1 MPTSSQFVFISS
13 TPTIIPSIIFSVLFL
28 FTTCLQLHRIIQ
40 TRRRVYIFL
49 FMFSLLRTILFIIR
63 IMWSKNTQNKVLA
76 ISSGILISSAFFII
90 VLAVYNLLI
99 DWVLITT
106 NVSQITTDHSSSQL
120 HSTKLTFY
128 ERYSINIVKFLL
140 PAFSLL
146 AVIGSIKEFDSN
158 TLVSLNHSLAK
169 GDILIK
175 ISTICFL
182 TSMVFYMILITYFAL
197 KYSNKPIQSQLKV
210 LVLYI
215 VGALLLIGLIYR
227 TFMIFAPSTD
237 KINKINKYSWI
248 FYVFESLP
256 EVLILI
262 ILGGV
267 ILGEWFFE
275 DDNIDLTNIKTVSIG
290 SVNRVNA
297 TSNV

>member
-1 MPTSSQFVFISS
+1 YLVVDVRDDDYERPFSIYNMSS
-13 TPTIIPSIIFSVLFL
+13 TSPYNTNPASS
-28 FTTCLQLHRIIQ
+28 LH
-40 TRRRVYIFL
+40 
-49 FMFSLLRTILFIIR
+49 LFIHVQSFKDNI
-63 IMWSKNTQNKVLA
+63 IYYTNHLVEKHSKQN
-76 ISSGILISSAFFII
+76 
-90 VLAVYNLLI
+90 
-99 DWVLITT
+99 WVLITT

-290 SVNRVNA
+290 SVKDNRVNA